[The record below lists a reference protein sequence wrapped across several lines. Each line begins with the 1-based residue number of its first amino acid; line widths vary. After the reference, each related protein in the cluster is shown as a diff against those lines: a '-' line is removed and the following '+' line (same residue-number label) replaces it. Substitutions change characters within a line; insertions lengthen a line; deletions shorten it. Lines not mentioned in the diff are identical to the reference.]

1 MAEHAELIENAFV
14 NYLKAIN
21 PYPFSADLLI
31 FPGENN
37 LDKNDARIVA
47 YIEGGDL
54 RQEDPPL
61 SGNRMTSVDV
71 QLRTPFSKLAPA
83 EKAKGVQEPLDQHK
97 SNAAALSTAM
107 LSASLPDDLTSSQA
121 GFTCMGIFS
130 RTPKREQQDNAWV
143 SSWTIGIYSCPS
155 ALAA

>member
-14 NYLKAIN
+14 NYLKTIGS
-21 PYPFSADLLI
+21 FSADLLI

-54 RQEDPPL
+54 GQEDPPL
-61 SGNRMTSVDV
+61 SGNHMTNVDV
-71 QLRTPFSKLAPA
+71 QLRTPFARLTAA

-97 SNAAALSTAM
+97 ANAAALSTAI
-107 LSASLPDDLTSSQA
+107 LSASLPDLLTTA

-155 ALAA
+155 ALAS